1 MKPFLTFCALCCFIG
16 IFRLPIEYYTFLR
29 ILVSLGALLVLYN
42 TLSSRQHYFSIIF
55 LVILILFNP
64 VFPIYLYRK
73 SIWIPIDTITGALFL
88 LINFI
93 ERKEHTKKKKKLPKK
108 PQSTHLPY
116 TRELSPETELLI
128 LKQQNKSNNHYGKQ
142 SNNRKPQSSFFKA
155 VSNGNL

>member
-29 ILVSLGALLVLYN
+29 ILVSIGALIVLYN
-42 TLSSRQHYFSIIF
+42 SLSFKQYYFSIIF

-73 SIWIPIDTITGALFL
+73 SVWIPIDTITGILFL

-93 ERKEHTKKKKKLPKK
+93 EKLEPKKEDEITEETSEHSTPIHQRTVSRDRIINPKK
-108 PQSTHLPY
+108 PK
-116 TRELSPETELLI
+116 ED
-128 LKQQNKSNNHYGKQ
+128 
-142 SNNRKPQSSFFKA
+142 
-155 VSNGNL
+155 

>member
-29 ILVSLGALLVLYN
+29 ILVSIGALLVLYN
-42 TLSSRQHYFSIIF
+42 TLSFKQHYFSIIF

-73 SIWIPIDTITGALFL
+73 SVWIPIDTVTGILFL

-93 ERKEHTKKKKKLPKK
+93 EKLEPKK
-108 PQSTHLPY
+108 EEEITEETSEHSTPIHQR
-116 TRELSPETELLI
+116 T
-128 LKQQNKSNNHYGKQ
+128 
-142 SNNRKPQSSFFKA
+142 
-155 VSNGNL
+155 VSRDRIINPKKTKED

>member
-29 ILVSLGALLVLYN
+29 ILVSIGALLVLYN
-42 TLSSRQHYFSIIF
+42 TLSFKQYYFSIIF

-73 SIWIPIDTITGALFL
+73 SVWIPIDTVTGILFL

-93 ERKEHTKKKKKLPKK
+93 EKLEPKKEEEITGETSEHSTPIHQRTVARDRIINPKK
-108 PQSTHLPY
+108 PK
-116 TRELSPETELLI
+116 ED
-128 LKQQNKSNNHYGKQ
+128 
-142 SNNRKPQSSFFKA
+142 
-155 VSNGNL
+155 

>member
-42 TLSSRQHYFSIIF
+42 TLSSGQHYFSIIF

-64 VFPIYLYRK
+64 VFPMYLYRK

-93 ERKEHTKKKKKLPKK
+93 ERKELTKKEDETVEETSEHPPPIHQRTVSRDRIINPKK
-108 PQSTHLPY
+108 T
-116 TRELSPETELLI
+116 
-128 LKQQNKSNNHYGKQ
+128 KQE
-142 SNNRKPQSSFFKA
+142 
-155 VSNGNL
+155 